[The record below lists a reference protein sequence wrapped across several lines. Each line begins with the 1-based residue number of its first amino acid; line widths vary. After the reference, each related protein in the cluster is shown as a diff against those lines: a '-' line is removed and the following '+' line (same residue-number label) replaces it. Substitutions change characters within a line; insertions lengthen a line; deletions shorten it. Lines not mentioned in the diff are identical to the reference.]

1 MKVIKLTQ
9 GRFTLVDDQDHE
21 TFGKVKWCVSN
32 GYVARGVGGRKNRKT
47 LLLHKEIMKTPKG
60 MDTDHINGDKLD
72 NRRENLRI
80 ATRSQNMA
88 NLANPINNK
97 SGYKGVIWYKR
108 DKNWRAFIKVDYK
121 QIHLGYFDDKT
132 EAAKAYNLAALEKY
146 GKYAFLNP
154 V

>member
-1 MKVIKLTQ
+1 MKVIKLTK

-21 TFGKVKWCVSN
+21 KFSKVKWCVSN
-32 GYVARGVGGRKNRKT
+32 GYTARGVGGRKNRKT
-47 LLLHKEIMKTPKG
+47 LLLHKEIMGTPKG

-72 NRRENLRI
+72 NRRENLRV

-88 NLANPINNK
+88 NLPNPINNK

-108 DKNWRAFIKVDYK
+108 DSNWRAFIKVNYK
-121 QIHLGYFDDKT
+121 QVHLGYFKDKV

-146 GKYAFLNP
+146 GEYAFLNP